1 MSEVVFVFIGLL
13 LGAVIC
19 RCYLWHIAHTLTFGT
34 HIQKYALCRPL
45 VLMLIFGSMCLY
57 ALPMGISGLVSFIIT
72 RNIILFKH
80 TRRAHGTI

>member
-1 MSEVVFVFIGLL
+1 MAELGLILIGFL
-13 LGAVIC
+13 LGVVIC
-19 RCYLWHIAHTLTFGT
+19 WCYLWHIAHTLTLDT
-34 HIQKYALCRPL
+34 HIQKYALWRPL

-57 ALPMGISGLVSFIIT
+57 ALPIGLGGLVSFIIT